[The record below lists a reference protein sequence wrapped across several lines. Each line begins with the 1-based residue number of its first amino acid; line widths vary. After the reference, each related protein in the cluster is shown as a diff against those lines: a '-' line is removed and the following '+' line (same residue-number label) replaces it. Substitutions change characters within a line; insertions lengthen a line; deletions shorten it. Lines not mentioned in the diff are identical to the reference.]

1 MMLTI
6 LFQALMIILIISLP
20 ILVILV
26 VIRAL
31 GRSIRG
37 SREPFE
43 RDMRSLLGEI
53 RKEQKETNRLLRE
66 HLAEDRSDTE

>member
-1 MMLTI
+1 MLTI

-31 GRSIRG
+31 GRSMRG

-53 RKEQKETNRLLRE
+53 REGQQETNRLLRQ
-66 HLAEDRSDTE
+66 HLGEESDSE